1 MPPPP
6 PPASWPFDL
15 ESGVRVTCDVSY
27 LCANFSLPRPLCSRL
42 RPDVRDRQTSDA
54 YHRLMPLPWGRGHK
68 NSSSLQ
74 SVTNYQRNFQ
84 AVQTPRKLT
93 FKLLAD
99 RLRVVYP
106 KLQNIKK
113 SIVHCVSL
121 SSNVQ
126 QWKHA
131 VQFHIINLIK
141 RITNSSVLCQALKWW
156 S

>member
-1 MPPPP
+1 M
-6 PPASWPFDL
+6 
-15 ESGVRVTCDVSY
+15 SY

-74 SVTNYQRNFQ
+74 SVTTYQRNFQ

-113 SIVHCVSL
+113 IYCSLRLAIQQRAAVKTRRSVSYHKSYQKNYKQFRLVSGIEMMQVVMLCV
-121 SSNVQ
+121 
-126 QWKHA
+126 
-131 VQFHIINLIK
+131 
-141 RITNSSVLCQALKWW
+141 T
-156 S
+156 